1 MSSSICQGSLWRA
14 GVKGHR
20 WCLDVILRCTSDAV
34 IDPHNYNSV
43 FCEEKQLYMMG
54 SYYFYYLSE
63 QHKGHIVFK
72 WLFVVSCC
80 LNQDPLSSV
89 FINLL
94 TKSLKNV
101 IYLLDQEAVECQ
113 ALSQP
118 MKKLPADFLGWA
130 SSIHAPCLLDWAEG
144 RG

>member
-1 MSSSICQGSLWRA
+1 M
-14 GVKGHR
+14 KGHR

-34 IDPHNYNSV
+34 IDPRNYISV

-63 QHKGHIVFK
+63 Q
-72 WLFVVSCC
+72 
-80 LNQDPLSSV
+80 DTLSSV

-118 MKKLPADFLGWA
+118 MRKLPADFLGWA